1 MSIHEAD
8 DLCLAAI
15 LGSLCIGILDIPVFF
30 GTWEEHCKVPD
41 LFRMPALK
49 HEAELEEV

>member
-1 MSIHEAD
+1 MSGGH
-8 DLCLAAI
+8 
-15 LGSLCIGILDIPVFF
+15 
-30 GTWEEHCKVPD
+30 TWITEYWYPRHPSVGHGKSMCKVPD

>member
-8 DLCLAAI
+8 ELCRLPYCSHSVLVSSTSRFSA
-15 LGSLCIGILDIPVFF
+15 GHGKSM
-30 GTWEEHCKVPD
+30 CKVPD